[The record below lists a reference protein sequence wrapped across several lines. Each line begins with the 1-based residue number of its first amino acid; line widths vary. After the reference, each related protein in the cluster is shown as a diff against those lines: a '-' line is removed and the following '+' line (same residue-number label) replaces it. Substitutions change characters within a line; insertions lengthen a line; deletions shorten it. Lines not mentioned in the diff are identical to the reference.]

1 MEGINYSAYFLISFR
16 LLAKRGK
23 DAWYGRYKLLC
34 NMLRTRHS
42 NQQMLTP
49 TVGTVP
55 LKVLLDLFL
64 APVPELGCAPVS
76 TIFLKQ
82 RGLGQIG
89 PERKHTSKRSNC
101 GSNIISWGLGPG
113 VL

>member
-1 MEGINYSAYFLISFR
+1 MRALGLGSLSRRQHGLRE
-16 LLAKRGK
+16 K

-34 NMLRTRHS
+34 NMLSRAVGCMLRTRHS

-55 LKVLLDLFL
+55 LKILLDLFL

-76 TIFLKQ
+76 AIFLK
-82 RGLGQIG
+82 
-89 PERKHTSKRSNC
+89 
-101 GSNIISWGLGPG
+101 
-113 VL
+113 